1 LLDRSQADESS
12 LMPSRLLTHSHTI
25 MNTLSRLAFAPSRT
39 VSALLVA
46 ACVALPVC
54 STFAVAAESNA
65 DQSNTVNSQNKKLP
79 RIVVLATGGT
89 ISGTADARSAIGY
102 NSGERTG
109 QQLLKDVPGIGKFA
123 TITAE
128 QVSNVG
134 SQDMNDG
141 IWFQLAK
148 RIDQIFDR
156 GEADG
161 VVITHGTDT
170 MEETAFFLKNVLH
183 SRRPVVLVGS
193 MRPGGVVGADG
204 PNNLLE
210 AVEVAASPQSQGRGV
225 MVVMNDT
232 IHDPRWITKT
242 NTTSVQTF
250 LSPNA
255 GPTGFVDPAS
265 IRFVTPVTDSR
276 QSPYTLP
283 AAGQLPR
290 VDIVYAHSN
299 MDASQIDHA
308 VADNAK
314 GIVIAGVGDGD
325 VSKAALAA
333 MERAAKMGIVVVRA
347 SRVGTGFVNRN
358 VEVDDDKSGFV
369 ASLDL
374 NPQKSRVLT
383 QLLIANGITTPAKVQ
398 QAFSATY

>member
-1 LLDRSQADESS
+1 
-12 LMPSRLLTHSHTI
+12 
-25 MNTLSRLAFAPSRT
+25 MNTLSRLAFAPGRT
-39 VSALLVA
+39 VSALLIA
-46 ACVALPVC
+46 ACIALPVC

-65 DQSNTVNSQNKKLP
+65 DQSTTVDGQNKKLP

-148 RIDQIFDR
+148 RINEIFDR

-183 SRRPVVLVGS
+183 SRKPVVLVGS

-210 AVEVAASPQSQGRGV
+210 AVEVAASPQAQGRGV

-255 GPTGFVDPAS
+255 GPIGFVDPAS
-265 IRFVTPVTDSR
+265 IRFVTPLTDSR

-283 AAGQLPR
+283 AAGPLPR
-290 VDIVYAHSN
+290 VEIVYAHSN

-374 NPQKSRVLT
+374 NPQKARVLT

>member
-1 LLDRSQADESS
+1 
-12 LMPSRLLTHSHTI
+12 M
-25 MNTLSRLAFAPSRT
+25 
-39 VSALLVA
+39 
-46 ACVALPVC
+46 ALPLC
-54 STFAVAAESNA
+54 PAFAVAADTNS
-65 DQSNTVNSQNKKLP
+65 DQSTTVDGQAKKLP

-109 QQLLKDVPGIGKFA
+109 KQLIKDVPGIGKFA

-128 QVSNVG
+128 QISNVG
-134 SQDMNDG
+134 SQDMSDG
-141 IWFQLAK
+141 IWFRLAK
-148 RIDQIFDR
+148 RINEIFDR

-183 SRRPVVLVGS
+183 SRQPVVLVGS
-193 MRPGGVVGADG
+193 MRPGGVVSADG

-210 AVEVAASPQSQGRGV
+210 AVEVAASSQSQGRGV

-255 GPTGFVDPAS
+255 GPIGFVDPAS
-265 IRFVTPVTDSR
+265 IRYVAPVTEPR
-276 QSPYTLP
+276 RSPYTLP
-283 AAGQLPR
+283 AVGQLPR
-290 VDIVYAHSN
+290 VEIVYAHSN

-308 VADNAK
+308 IADNAK
-314 GIVIAGVGDGD
+314 GIVIAGIGDGN

-333 MERAAKMGIVVVRA
+333 MERAAKMGIVVVRS
-347 SRVGTGFVNRN
+347 SRVGSGFVNRN
-358 VEVDDDKSGFV
+358 VETDDDKSGFV

-374 NPQKSRVLT
+374 NPQKARVLT
-383 QLLIANGITTPAKVQ
+383 QLLIANGITTPTKVQ